1 MNVSEFVNEFEL
13 VNVLENVNKLVIK
26 NILEAEN
33 AIKVENVVDWLKDDD
48 SGRYK
53 AMLLKW

>member
-1 MNVSEFVNEFEL
+1 MKKK
-13 VNVLENVNKLVIK
+13 LEIK

-33 AIKVENVVDWLKDDD
+33 AIEVENVVDCLKDDD

-53 AMLLKW
+53 AMLLKL